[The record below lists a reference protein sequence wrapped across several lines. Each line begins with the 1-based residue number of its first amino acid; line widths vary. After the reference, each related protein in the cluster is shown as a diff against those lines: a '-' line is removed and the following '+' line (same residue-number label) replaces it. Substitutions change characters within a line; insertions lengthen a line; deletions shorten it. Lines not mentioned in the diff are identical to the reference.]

1 MKERQIARGFLQRRE
16 CLLPTWRGWVVL
28 LFAVAA
34 LVVFSIRGAHS
45 FLAVNDPVDNGALV
59 VEGWLPDY
67 ALQEAILEFRRGHHS
82 RIFVTGGPLENGA
95 PLSEYRTFAE
105 LGAATL
111 LRLGM
116 SSNAVQVV
124 PAPRVRLDR
133 TYASALALK
142 NWLTPHGVTERNF
155 NVISL
160 GPHSRRSRLLFEK
173 ALGRDYKVGVIA
185 IQNQEYDTQRWWASS
200 AGVRTVMDEIVAYL
214 YDRVR
219 SSP

>member
-1 MKERQIARGFLQRRE
+1 MKERKPARGLLQRRE
-16 CLLPTWRGWVVL
+16 CLLPTWRGWLVL

-34 LVVFSIRGAHS
+34 LVVFSIRGAYS

-67 ALQEAILEFRRGHHS
+67 ALQEAITEFGRGHHS

-111 LRLGM
+111 LRLGLDT
-116 SSNAVQVV
+116 NAVQAV

-142 NWLTPHGVTERNF
+142 NWLGSHGVVETNF

-173 ALGRDYKVGVIA
+173 ALGKDYKIGVIA
-185 IQNQEYDTQRWWASS
+185 IENQEYDAKQWWASS
-200 AGVRTVMDEIVAYL
+200 AGVRTMSDEIIAYL
-214 YDRVR
+214 YARL
-219 SSP
+219 SF